1 MDPGDAEEEE
11 LNPPFICPSQ
21 SVTQSSQLHCSPHP
35 DVPLS
40 QGPICRVNSIA
51 SQSTTSTLTT
61 ASNQQTEVVD
71 ESVGDCSVL
80 KTAVKT
86 YLWPKVK
93 FIFNNKM
100 LDFNTDACSLC
111 GFLLR
116 TCKKEWQD
124 SNNTPD
130 DELGQAMNKA
140 KLWWDTHH
148 KWVKA
153 LLTEQ
158 RNNAVKTVQ
167 QLMKSKCIQ
176 ATNT

>member
-1 MDPGDAEEEE
+1 MTSAI
-11 LNPPFICPSQ
+11 N
-21 SVTQSSQLHCSPHP
+21 HP
-35 DVPLS
+35 QPK
-40 QGPICRVNSIA
+40 
-51 SQSTTSTLTT
+51 
-61 ASNQQTEVVD
+61 VVD
-71 ESVGDCSVL
+71 KSIGDSSVL

-93 FIFNNKM
+93 FIFNNEM

-176 ATNT
+176 ATNTWQWNIC